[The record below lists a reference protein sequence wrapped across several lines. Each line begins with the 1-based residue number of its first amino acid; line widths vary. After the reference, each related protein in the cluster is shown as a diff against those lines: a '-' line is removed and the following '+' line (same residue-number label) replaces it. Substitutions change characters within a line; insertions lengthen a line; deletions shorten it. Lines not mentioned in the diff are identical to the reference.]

1 MPISRTERLARKL
14 NHTKQERLQ
23 VSSGA
28 PSISE
33 LRAGVPVVR
42 STPEGLVE
50 YTRYNNALYK
60 KVLDRADIARRPAVV
75 TATGI
80 DTIPVFQAYR
90 SGSSQSNIAAG
101 GEVLLQFNS
110 SEIDTRGGYNT
121 STFLY
126 TVSEKGIYSLHY
138 NLTLNG
144 FDVDM
149 TYAVTY
155 MKDSGGN
162 RFAVHKIDDEEF
174 SADTLQVSHT
184 THIIRELDVGETI
197 GVYYYQSGGADQV
210 DLGQLVNSTTPVE
223 SVFGGYMI
231 TAVKSVRA
239 AASAEGGGI
248 GDTPSTE

>member
-23 VSSGA
+23 VSSGV

-60 KVLDRADIARRPAVV
+60 KVLDKADIVKRPPIVRD
-75 TATGI
+75 TGI
-80 DTIPVFQAYR
+80 DTVPVFQAYR
-90 SGSSQSNIAAG
+90 SGSAQADIAVG

-110 SEIDTRGGYNT
+110 SEIDTRSGYNT

-162 RFAVHKIDDEEF
+162 RFAVHKIDDKEF
-174 SADTLQVSHT
+174 SADSLQVSHT
-184 THIIRELDVGETI
+184 THIVRELDVGETI
-197 GVYYYQSGGADQV
+197 GVYFYQSGGANQV
-210 DLGQLVNSTTPVE
+210 DLGQLVNSVTPVE

-231 TAVKSVRA
+231 TSVKSVRA
-239 AASAEGGGI
+239 AASAEGDGL
-248 GDTPSTE
+248 GDTLHTE